1 MSHLEEYGELKVIC
15 PVDCGNAPKKKIL
28 KELNIALAK
37 KDTDLIVG
45 YINDEILWNIIGKPT
60 IQGKESFFKE
70 ITQTATD
77 KISEL
82 HIQHIITHG
91 KEAAVNGK
99 IILENENSFS
109 FCHVYNF
116 TSAGKNTIKEITSY
130 ILKT

>member
-1 MSHLEEYGELKVIC
+1 MSHIEEYGELKVIC
-15 PVDCGNAPKKKIL
+15 PIDCGNAPKKKIL

-37 KDTDLIVG
+37 NDTELIIG

-60 IQGKESFFKE
+60 IQGKESFLKE

-91 KEAAVNGK
+91 KETDVTGK
-99 IILENENSFS
+99 LT
-109 FCHVYNF
+109 V
-116 TSAGKNTIKEITSY
+116 KQ
-130 ILKT
+130 